1 MITIDLGSSIVTY
14 AILFLVA
21 ANGFSRGF
29 RYMLSIAIFETI
41 GYLLTVQAGDFLVGL
56 VNRFYSNLPKLAA
69 FAVGREPGSVD
80 ALGPIIPD
88 NFQAPLLLR
97 VLVFV
102 ALLAVGIG
110 YAWPWEGKPLTG
122 FDFNKDRPMRVL
134 GALAGLYVGV
144 LGLSAASTFWRDA
157 SQTIDFPPLLA
168 AALNGLPN
176 FLPIIPSVIA
186 AFAILLIIIIII
198 RFDRVWKP

>member
-14 AILFLVA
+14 ALLFLIA

-41 GYLLTVQAGDFLVGL
+41 GYLLTVQTGNFLVGL
-56 VNRFYSNLPKLAA
+56 VNRTYSNMPKLAA
-69 FAVGREPGSVD
+69 FAIGRDPASVD

-88 NFQAPLLLR
+88 NFQSPLLLR
-97 VLVFV
+97 ALVFV
-102 ALLAVGIG
+102 ALIAVGIG

-122 FDFNKDRPMRVL
+122 FDWNKDRPMRLL
-134 GALAGLYVGV
+134 GGLAGLYVAV
-144 LGLSAASTFWRDA
+144 LGMSAAATFWDEA
-157 SQTIDFPPLLA
+157 SGAVQFPPLLV
-168 AALNGLPN
+168 AALSGLPN

-186 AFAILLIIIIII
+186 AFAILLVIIIII